1 MDICACVCGQTP
13 NDNIQVDFS
22 YDIRLSMDILIMGNC
37 VLIIYFKGIFIIF
50 YKFYIRN
57 YFNLE

>member
-13 NDNIQVDFS
+13 IDNIQVDFS

-37 VLIIYFKGIFIIF
+37 VLLIYFKGILLFFINFI
-50 YKFYIRN
+50 
-57 YFNLE
+57 